1 MIVVIADDITGAAEM
16 GGIAIRYGLNTI
28 VADDLIESDKYEALV
43 IYTNTRSQTAL
54 EAAEKMASL
63 SAKASKTKPSLF
75 YKKTDSVLRGH
86 VLAEMN
92 AQMKAM
98 HLKKGLLVPI
108 NTGVCEKSP
117 L

>member
-16 GGIAIRYGLNTI
+16 GGIALRYDLSVI
-28 VADDLIESDKYEALV
+28 VADDLMESDKYEVIV
-43 IYTNTRSQTAL
+43 IYTNTRSQA
-54 EAAEKMASL
+54 EQQAAEIMASL
-63 SAKASKTKPSLF
+63 SAKASKFKPSLF

-98 HLKKGLLVPI
+98 NLTKGLLVPI